1 MNIRRYLLAFAALV
15 VLGTGA
21 CSAEV
26 PTVSG
31 TDENVSLERVSLR
44 VKGMTCGTCPLAVRQ
59 ALTQVEGM
67 ISVEVS
73 YEKEHADVRYDPEL
87 TDPDK
92 LIAAVD
98 AIGFT
103 ASPSE

>member
-1 MNIRRYLLAFAALV
+1 M
-15 VLGTGA
+15 
-21 CSAEV
+21 
-26 PTVSG
+26 
-31 TDENVSLERVSLR
+31 
-44 VKGMTCGTCPLAVRQ
+44 RQ
-59 ALTQVEGM
+59 ALTQVEGV

-87 TDPDK
+87 TDPDE

>member
-1 MNIRRYLLAFAALV
+1 MRYLLAFAALV

-44 VKGMTCGTCPLAVRQ
+44 VKGMT
-59 ALTQVEGM
+59 
-67 ISVEVS
+67 
-73 YEKEHADVRYDPEL
+73 
-87 TDPDK
+87 
-92 LIAAVD
+92 
-98 AIGFT
+98 
-103 ASPSE
+103 